1 MDYNLFL
8 LIALCVSLI
17 IILFLAERLWQ
28 VRKNLNIIKD
38 ALEDIKAGNLNR
50 RVLARKND
58 MTKQICYDIN
68 TVAVHN
74 QMRLIQQ
81 QQTEAAYKRLMT
93 SLSHD
98 VKTPLASLVGYLE
111 AVTGNLVTGE
121 EKEAYTQ
128 IAVDK
133 AHQLKGFVESL
144 FEWVK
149 LDAGEQIYHFEQY
162 DLNELTR
169 NIVADWIPVLENSH
183 FEYDI
188 EIPETNCTMCI
199 DVNAYTRILNNLFQN
214 ILTHSGGNKLTL
226 QATDNEEQVQL
237 IVSDNGIGISSS
249 HLPHIFERM
258 YQCDDS
264 RMGIGNGLG
273 LSIVKELVNAHKGT
287 IIVASTPDV
296 GTTFTITI
304 PFSKS
309 L

>member
-226 QATDNEEQVQL
+226 QATENEEQVQL

-287 IIVASTPDV
+287 IIVEL
-296 GTTFTITI
+296 
-304 PFSKS
+304 S
-309 L
+309 LIHI

>member
-1 MDYNLFL
+1 MDYHLFL

-111 AVTGNLVTGE
+111 AVTGSLVTGE

-128 IAVDK
+128 IAADK

-188 EIPETNCTMCI
+188 EIPETDCTMCI

-226 QATDNEEQVQL
+226 QATENEEQVQL

-287 IIVASTPDV
+287 IIVESTPDV